1 MVIAFSFEI
10 CPHSKT
16 QIMRILMIKLMLKS
30 MMLINMMLLLRMMM
44 TLNCDDD
51 KCDDNPG
58 VTQSTTVHTKQTQA
72 RKIKTR

>member
-16 QIMRILMIKLMLKS
+16 QIMRMLMIKL
-30 MMLINMMLLLRMMM
+30 MLINMMLLLRMMM